1 MRMIEFKCINC
12 NNDFLQSSRDASSYI
27 AKGKN
32 HYCSKICSKAYK
44 NKTKTVSLPCG
55 TCAKITVKNLHE
67 FKKSKCGKIF
77 CSKSCSASYHNT
89 HKTTS
94 IRRSKLEI
102 WLESQ
107 LLIDFADMNI
117 LFNNNTIGL
126 ELDIYF
132 PDLDLAFEI
141 NGIFHYKPIFG
152 ENKFLATQKNDKKKL
167 DICHLQSI
175 ELHVLDVSNMIAFSP
190 KMGKE
195 IFDFIK
201 KKILMKSDKN
211 PL

>member
-1 MRMIEFKCINC
+1 MIEFKCINC
-12 NNDFLQSSRDASSYI
+12 NTDFLQSSRDASSYI
-27 AKGKN
+27 TKNKN
-32 HYCSKICSKAYK
+32 HYCSKICSKIYK
-44 NKTKTVSLPCG
+44 HKTKTVSLPCG
-55 TCAKITVKNLHE
+55 TCNQITVKNLNE

-94 IRRSKLEI
+94 IRRSKLEV

-107 LLIDFADMNI
+107 LLLDFTDINI
-117 LFNNNTIGL
+117 LFNNNTIGS
-126 ELDIYF
+126 ELDIYL
-132 PDLDLAFEI
+132 PDLKLAFEI

-152 ENKFLATQKNDKKKL
+152 TNKFLAIQKNDRKKL

-190 KMGKE
+190 KKSKE

-201 KKILMKSDKN
+201 EKILIKSDKN
-211 PL
+211 RL